1 VINSRKE
8 RDSDTVGV
16 VLLNLGGPDSL
27 SAVRPFLYNLFSD
40 REIIKLGPRLLQ
52 KPIAALISLL
62 RSAKSRSMYEHI
74 GGRSPINDI
83 TKAQAEALEKTLNRV
98 GGDWGANFRVAV
110 GMRYWHP
117 FIHDVVSR
125 MFDDGIRQF
134 IVLSLY
140 PHYSKTTTGSAISEF
155 RRAVLTEGIPEDD
168 YTVQYI
174 DRWYDHPL
182 YIDSL
187 AEMIS
192 QGIGELE
199 TDDFLLLYSAHG
211 LPKSFIEEGDPYLDH
226 LHATIRL
233 ANERLAAAPYHIS
246 QLRWLLSF
254 QSRTGPVEWLE
265 PSTEE
270 IIEKVAGEG
279 EKHLLVVPISF
290 VSDHVETLYEIDIL
304 FHDLAAN
311 KGVTLK
317 RCGSL
322 NSSEHFIAALQEL
335 VMERIRNGGKRS
347 TEGAD

>member
-1 VINSRKE
+1 
-8 RDSDTVGV
+8 
-16 VLLNLGGPDSL
+16 
-27 SAVRPFLYNLFSD
+27 
-40 REIIKLGPRLLQ
+40 
-52 KPIAALISLL
+52 
-62 RSAKSRSMYEHI
+62 MYERI
-74 GGRSPINDI
+74 GGGSPLNDI
-83 TKAQAEALEKTLNRV
+83 TKAQAEALEKTLNSV
-98 GGDWGANFRVAV
+98 GGEGGVNFQVAV

-117 FIHDVVSR
+117 FIHDVVNR
-125 MFDDGIRQF
+125 MFDDGIRRF

-155 RRAVLTEGIPEDD
+155 RRSVQEKGIAEDE

-182 YIDSL
+182 YINSL
-187 AEMIS
+187 AEMI
-192 QGIGELE
+192 GKAAVELA

-226 LHATIRL
+226 LHETIRL
-233 ANERLAAAPYHIS
+233 TNERLAAAPFNIS
-246 QLRWLLSF
+246 RLRWLLSF

-279 EKHLLVVPISF
+279 EKNLLVVPISF

-304 FHDLAAN
+304 FHDFAVDRGMN
-311 KGVTLK
+311 LK

-322 NSSEHFIAALQEL
+322 NTSGQFIAALQEL
-335 VMERIRNGGKRS
+335 VMERIRNKDKGSAQGS
-347 TEGAD
+347 G